1 MLTLIQ
7 HTAAIK
13 PRQLLGQ
20 LGSIQCNIARVRIVG
35 ALGDAGDAISNIQDP
50 ATSAAAS
57 AGLDQANGG
66 ISQIASAIVAGEAPP
81 AEGRS
86 EVEAGLKAMGTALT
100 AGDRY
105 VSLKALGNL
114 SRPIFNL
121 LTPHD
126 STDAAVGDAQSAL
139 ADATAA
145 GQDVVAQC

>member
-1 MLTLIQ
+1 MLGSRFILATLLASVASVTQ
-7 HTAAIK
+7 AAAIN

-57 AGLDQANGG
+57 AGLDQANAG

-86 EVEAGLKAMGTALT
+86 EVEAGLQAMGTALT
-100 AGDRY
+100 AG
-105 VSLKALGNL
+105 
-114 SRPIFNL
+114 
-121 LTPHD
+121 D